1 MTEDGGELS
10 ARSKAAESA
19 EHALAGLA
27 VSWLSPLRVVVV
39 AILDATCRSKI
50 ISLSANT
57 TRRLNAYGKMVA
69 VRL

>member
-1 MTEDGGELS
+1 MTEDWGELS

-39 AILDATCRSKI
+39 AILDATCRGI

-57 TRRLNAYGKMVA
+57 TRRLNAW
-69 VRL
+69 

>member
-1 MTEDGGELS
+1 MTEDWGELS

-39 AILDATCRSKI
+39 AILDATCRSI
-50 ISLSANT
+50 ILLSANT
-57 TRRLNAYGKMVA
+57 TRRLNAW
-69 VRL
+69 